1 MGWYLAQVKP
11 NCHQIA
17 ERNLSRQDFR
27 TFQPMQK
34 ETKRRQGK
42 FKNSY
47 RPLFPG
53 YLFVSLNP
61 VKGGWRTINSTYGI
75 TRLVSFGGDPAPVPQ
90 DLISGLMSRC
100 DQDGKLLPPPTLEA
114 GDKVQIVGGPF
125 AEFIATV
132 DSIAPDT
139 RIWVLLDLM
148 GRTTRVVVDAGAV
161 RAL

>member
-1 MGWYLAQVKP
+1 M
-11 NCHQIA
+11 
-17 ERNLSRQDFR
+17 
-27 TFQPMQK
+27 
-34 ETKRRQGK
+34 
-42 FKNSY
+42 
-47 RPLFPG
+47 
-53 YLFVSLNP
+53 
-61 VKGGWRTINSTYGI
+61 
-75 TRLVSFGGDPAPVPQ
+75 SFGGDPAPVPQ

-100 DQDGKLLPPPTLEA
+100 DQDGKLLPPPTLDA